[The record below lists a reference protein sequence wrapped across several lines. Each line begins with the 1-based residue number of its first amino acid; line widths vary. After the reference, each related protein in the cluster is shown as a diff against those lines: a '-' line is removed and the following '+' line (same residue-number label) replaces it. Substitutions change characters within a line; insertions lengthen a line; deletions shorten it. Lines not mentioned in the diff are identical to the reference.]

1 MTTTKTR
8 TFKSGNSE
16 AVRIPKDMAFGEG
29 VELVIVRSGDVMT
42 LYPAPKTKLTFSEM
56 LDELEKLPAPD
67 DIQERDEVEF
77 PERPGL

>member
-1 MTTTKTR
+1 MTTAKTR

-42 LYPAPKTKLTFSEM
+42 LYPAPQKKSLKEM
-56 LDELEKLPAPD
+56 FQALRDLPGPGE
-67 DIQERDEVEF
+67 IEERDTEEI

>member
-1 MTTTKTR
+1 MPSAKTR

-42 LYPAPKTKLTFSEM
+42 LYPAPKNSLEEM
-56 LDELEKLPAPD
+56 FKALRDLPGPGE
-67 DIQERDEVEF
+67 IEERDEIEI
-77 PERPGL
+77 PERPGM

>member
-1 MTTTKTR
+1 MTTAKTR

-29 VELVIVRSGDVMT
+29 VELVIVRSGDVIT
-42 LYPAPKTKLTFSEM
+42 LYPAPKTKLTFAEM

-67 DIQERDEVEF
+67 EIQERDEIEF
-77 PERPGL
+77 PDRPGL